1 MMNIIK
7 FAGFLA
13 VFLFLLFGSHYLLY
27 SSIIRFFEIS
37 GPGARKTIMGI
48 MGFLAISFF
57 LSAFLLRF
65 HVNII
70 SSLLYYISCLWL
82 GLFLHLLMA
91 LVVIW
96 LVLGVGKLVGSMP
109 DMRMIAVVVFMVAAA
124 ISIYGLW
131 RAHNPVLKRV
141 EVEIKGLP
149 DHWRNKTVI
158 HLSDLHLG
166 TINRTG
172 FMQRVSDKVNSVDPD
187 LILITGDL
195 FDGMGGDLFSF
206 VEPLKALKASEGI
219 FFVTGNHEGY
229 LGLKEPLSVLKE
241 TDIRVLDDEIVELDG
256 LQIVG
261 VSFPEHDRENSVR
274 RLLTQSGSF
283 DAGKPNILLYHTPTN
298 IAESNTDRGSQQTKT
313 YWYPDTTM
321 GLAKEVGIDLQLSG
335 HTHQGQLFPFGWLTR
350 AIYKGYDYGLHKD
363 GGFQVY
369 VTSGVGT
376 WGPPMRTGGSSE
388 IVAIQLR

>member
-1 MMNIIK
+1 MNIIK
-7 FAGFLA
+7 FAGFVA
-13 VFLFLLFGSHYLLY
+13 GFLFLLFGTHYLLY
-27 SSIIRFFEIS
+27 SSIVRFFVIS
-37 GPGARKTIMGI
+37 EPGTKKALMGI
-48 MGFLAISFF
+48 MVFLAISFF

-65 HVNII
+65 HVNIL

-91 LVVIW
+91 LVFIW
-96 LVLGVGKLVGSMP
+96 LVFGVGKLVGSIP
-109 DMRMIAVVVFMVAAA
+109 DMRMIAVGFFLIAAA
-124 ISIYGLW
+124 ISVYGQW
-131 RAHNPVLKRV
+131 KAYNPVLKRI

-149 DHWRNKTVI
+149 DHWRNSTVV

-172 FMQRVSDKVNSVDPD
+172 FMERVADKVNSVDPD

-206 VEPLKALKASEGI
+206 IEPLKALKASEGI

-229 LGLKEPLSVLKE
+229 LGLEEPLSVLRA
-241 TDIRVLDDEIVELDG
+241 TDIRVLDNEIIELDG

-261 VSFPEHDRENSVR
+261 ISFPEHDRENGAR
-274 RLLTQSGSF
+274 HLLTQSGSY
-283 DAGKPNILLYHTPTN
+283 DAGKPSILLYHTPTN
-298 IAESNTDRGSQQTKT
+298 IAESNTDRGNQQTKT

-321 GLAKEVGIDLQLSG
+321 ALAKEVGIDLQLSG

-363 GGFQVY
+363 GRFQVY
-369 VTSGVGT
+369 VTSGAGT

-388 IVAIQLR
+388 IVVIQLQ